1 MNGIGWAVKQLQDRK
16 RVRRTGWNGKGM
28 YLELQVPDEHSK
40 MERPYVY
47 IKPPYGSDGYDS
59 GGLVPWVCSQT
70 DLLALDWEMAE

>member
-1 MNGIGWAVKQLQDRK
+1 MNIGDAVEAMREGA

-28 YLELQVPDEHSK
+28 YLELQTPDEHSK

-47 IKPPYGSDGYDS
+47 IKPPDGADGYES

-70 DLLALDWEMAE
+70 DLLADDWEIVSA

>member
-28 YLELQVPDEHSK
+28 YLKLQVPDEHSK

-47 IKPPYGSDGYDS
+47 VKPPYGADGYDS